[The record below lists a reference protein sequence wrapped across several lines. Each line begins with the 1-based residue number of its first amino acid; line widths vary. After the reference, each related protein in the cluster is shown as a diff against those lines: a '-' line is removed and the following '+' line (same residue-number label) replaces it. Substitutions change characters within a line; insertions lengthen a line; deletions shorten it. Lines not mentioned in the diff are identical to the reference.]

1 MIDLKWIGK
10 GADDL
15 RFFIRLDGAHAGGI
29 TVHSVCAPR
38 FSYGIAVAPHLRR
51 KGVAK
56 EALLLLF
63 AEMKRC
69 GWTQAV
75 VQVAQDNA
83 ASLAL
88 HRALGF
94 MPVAKDESTVTL
106 ALDL

>member
-63 AEMKRC
+63 AEMKRR

>member
-1 MIDLKWIGK
+1 
-10 GADDL
+10 
-15 RFFIRLDGAHAGGI
+15 
-29 TVHSVCAPR
+29 
-38 FSYGIAVAPHLRR
+38 
-51 KGVAK
+51 
-56 EALLLLF
+56 
-63 AEMKRC
+63 MKRR